1 MSNQYKITITLLDKD
16 DNTLVSTDAKM
27 TQDIILHLAKIHK
40 IDGLQE
46 LFSIV
51 KEQFFEQMQQNK
63 KDEVSNSTD

>member
-40 IDGLQE
+40 IDGL
-46 LFSIV
+46 
-51 KEQFFEQMQQNK
+51 
-63 KDEVSNSTD
+63 

>member
-16 DNTLVSTDAKM
+16 DNILVTNEAKM
-27 TQDIILHLAKIHK
+27 TQDIILHLAKNHK

-51 KEQFFEQMQQNK
+51 KEQFFAQMQENQ
-63 KDEVSNSTD
+63 SQPITY